1 MSDAPASS
9 SDSPPSNLKQD
20 KVFSKATN
28 PLAAAKRSSDPK
40 TFSKMPSWR
49 EIGTPSEPFFNV
61 AILIDDINVMDSHAS
76 AMSKPAS
83 RCYLTNVVVLNST
96 SDDPKQVQES
106 VKEWLRM
113 NKIDV
118 DVEDLDI
125 GQGLVGYTE
134 MLKQL
139 EIDAVYIVFYQKDYI
154 LQALTAKKHVL
165 VNDPIST
172 LLPEYLETLECAKK
186 NGVFIQSSTMFVFQ
200 SRVQRFMNRVLQDD
214 HFGRITE

>member
-1 MSDAPASS
+1 MVPNLNNDDTHNDHNSNRNFENPRASPETTKIMSDAPASS

-20 KVFSKATN
+20 KGFSKATN

-139 EIDAVYIVFYQKDYI
+139 EIDAVYIV
-154 LQALTAKKHVL
+154 LSPRSV
-165 VNDPIST
+165 S
-172 LLPEYLETLECAKK
+172 
-186 NGVFIQSSTMFVFQ
+186 G
-200 SRVQRFMNRVLQDD
+200 
-214 HFGRITE
+214 